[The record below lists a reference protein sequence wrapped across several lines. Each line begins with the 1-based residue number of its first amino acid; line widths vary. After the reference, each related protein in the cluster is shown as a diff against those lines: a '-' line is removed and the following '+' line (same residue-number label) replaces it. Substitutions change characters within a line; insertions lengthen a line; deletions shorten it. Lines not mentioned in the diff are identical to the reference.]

1 MVKKS
6 KKAKVVKVPAKAK
19 GALAIPQ
26 KDKTA
31 YGKKADK
38 EEAKT
43 IQKTALKRN
52 WAIVTDNCYGVA
64 YMKAYNKPYESPFF
78 SMYILA
84 PDYILLLK
92 HFTRFMLSKPRIQK
106 PEGKTR
112 YYKGRE
118 RKYPVLLLKTK
129 WGEVEIHFAHEKGG
143 AKEALKKWESRKSR
157 MGATYTD
164 AEKAK
169 DVAEGKKGYN
179 NMFVKMDDR
188 DQFTAKLGKEFLA
201 MDKFPNKVLFVSQKW
216 KKEFEGM
223 DNVVIT
229 PYKSSGPIGTKLE
242 KEYPIPARSNIL
254 I

>member
-1 MVKKS
+1 MPKS
-6 KKAKVVKVPAKAK
+6 SKKVVKVPAKAK
-19 GALAIPQ
+19 GAIAIPQ

-43 IQKTALKRN
+43 IQKKALKRN

-106 PEGKTR
+106 PEGKTK
-112 YYKGRE
+112 YYNGRE
-118 RKYPVLLLKTK
+118 RKYPVLLLKNK

-143 AKEALKKWESRKSR
+143 AKEAVRKWNTRKSR
-157 MGATYTD
+157 IGATYT
-164 AEKAK
+164 AEDKALAK
-169 DVAEGKKGYN
+169 KSKKGYRN
-179 NMFVKMDDR
+179 FFVKMDDR
-188 DQFTAKLGKEFLA
+188 DKFTAKLGKEFLA

-216 KKEFEGM
+216 KKDFEGM
-223 DNVVIT
+223 KNVVIT

-242 KEYPIPARSNIL
+242 KEYPIPARPSEI
-254 I
+254 